1 MMNVRLGRI
10 SIRFLGGLA
19 IAIALHI
26 LIGIEAHSLS
36 TVQASPLWS
45 QIFDPPPP
53 PPRTGTGRGDE
64 LCLIAPYPHE
74 DTATVW
80 SDTPTLTW
88 QSPAGLITKIEISSD
103 GEDQQAPI
111 ILEVSAEHIVRTEMA
126 GGRPIHTYQLTLEEP
141 LERGEDYR
149 WWTYRKVGDGLEER
163 ASRFVPFQV
172 MEDEESDRIT
182 ESLRILGYNREAQT
196 IREPIAIAQA
206 DFLAREQL
214 WADAW
219 QLILAVPNPSEELE
233 GAISETLNSLC
244 ALEE

>member
-1 MMNVRLGRI
+1 MAAMAVH
-10 SIRFLGGLA
+10 GL
-19 IAIALHI
+19 LR
-26 LIGIEAHSLS
+26 
-36 TVQASPLWS
+36 
-45 QIFDPPPP
+45 
-53 PPRTGTGRGDE
+53 RTGF
-64 LCLIAPYPHE
+64 
-74 DTATVW
+74 VW
-80 SDTPTLTW
+80 LHLPCRIQQPSGVTPRLTW
-88 QSPAGLITKIEISSD
+88 QSPAGLITKVEIRAD
-103 GEDQQAPI
+103 DDQQTPVV
-111 ILEVSAEHIVRTEMA
+111 LEVSDEHIVRTEMA
-126 GGRPIHTYQLTLEEP
+126 GDRPIHTYQLTLEEP

-219 QLILAVPNPSEELE
+219 QLILDVPNPSEELE
-233 GAISETLNSLC
+233 GAIAETLNNLC
-244 ALEE
+244 ESEE

>member
-1 MMNVRLGRI
+1 MAFLNIFRNVEPPVDGRD
-10 SIRFLGGLA
+10 GGSRPA
-19 IAIALHI
+19 EEN
-26 LIGIEAHSLS
+26 GFC
-36 TVQASPLWS
+36 VV
-45 QIFDPPPP
+45 
-53 PPRTGTGRGDE
+53 
-64 LCLIAPYPHE
+64 APAMSNP
-74 DTATVW
+74 ATVW

-88 QSPAGLITKIEISSD
+88 QSPAGLITKVEIRAD
-103 GEDQQAPI
+103 DDQQTPVV
-111 ILEVSAEHIVRTEMA
+111 LEVSDEHIVRTEMA
-126 GGRPIHTYQLTLEEP
+126 GDRPIHTYQLTLEEP

-219 QLILAVPNPSEELE
+219 QLILDVPNPSEELE
-233 GAISETLNSLC
+233 GAIAETLNNLC
-244 ALEE
+244 ESEE